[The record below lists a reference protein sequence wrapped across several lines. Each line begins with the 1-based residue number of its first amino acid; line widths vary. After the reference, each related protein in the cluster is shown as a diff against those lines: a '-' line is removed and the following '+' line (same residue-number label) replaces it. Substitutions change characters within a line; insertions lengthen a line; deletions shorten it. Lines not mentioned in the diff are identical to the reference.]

1 MDTAL
6 PSMLDA
12 ALAYARRGWPVFPC
26 DPQPDPPGTPPAK
39 KRAKRPLVPA
49 ADKVA
54 GKAVPRTGGF
64 YRATTD
70 EAQIRKW
77 WRRTPRALIGV
88 PTGTPIGAFVIDLDP
103 DGEDVAETEARL
115 VAAVGELPAGPRS
128 RTQSGGLHIWFRIP
142 AGEAETPKNSAKR
155 LKNIDWRGDGG
166 YVITPPSYMANG
178 ARYEWISPLDAIDLP
193 AAPAALLDLVYQRG
207 AFARE
212 LRQGARAADP
222 AATPSPA
229 AQLNAEDPGARA
241 VRSYVRAALDRAARD
256 VAGATKGTRGFTL
269 NREAFGMAPY
279 VALGVLSEREV
290 TASLQDAAD
299 ASGLTAE
306 DGDRERDAKIR
317 RGLDAGAGNT
327 AAASARLDEIAAEA
341 RRKAGRRRPPPASSP
356 ADYGLSDDRV
366 GRVENA
372 PLARQ
377 RQEEG
382 AGAASNPE
390 TDSPDELLQ
399 RCAAEPE
406 TDVGNG
412 RRLLHRFGTR
422 IIHVA
427 NIGWHG
433 YDGRRWKEDDD
444 GSVVRPLAQR
454 TAELITDEARLVT
467 ASEDE
472 LDAIGKG
479 KQADA
484 ELKALGSPKRDWP
497 PDRFTEFV
505 RLSDLVEKGTDIA
518 KTVNGRKSSRHS
530 HAKSSAGTTKINN
543 MLTEAAPHVA
553 CSVDRLNTDLHALNV
568 GNGTLRFVRIE
579 DEESDPDDPRFTWT
593 VRLDPHDPNDFISK
607 LVPFD
612 WRPGEVRPELD
623 AFLEKVQPEP
633 DMRAFLKRLAGYIAL
648 GIIDEQVMAIFHGGG
663 RNGKSTFVAL
673 LCHVLGDYA
682 VTLDVESFTGEN
694 RRSGAEA
701 TPDLARLPGARLVAS
716 EEPDE
721 GVRLKEG
728 LIKRVTGGT
737 MIPVRRLHKDF
748 IEVMPQF
755 TPVLSCN
762 PRPEI
767 RDMSEGLWRR
777 ILLVPWEIQIA
788 KAEVDRKLSV
798 RLRAEAVGVLAWIV
812 EGALEYLNFGLAPP
826 PKVLAATAEYRAD
839 SDHIG
844 SFIRSACIVTGKADD
859 TALPASLFIAYQNW
873 QARSGAF
880 EFQRNTFFKRFP
892 AYAQQYFE
900 APDGKQRQF
909 SKDKSGTTIYR
920 GILIRPEFLTPGP
933 GSRGDDE

>member
-1 MDTAL
+1 MIDPVPA
-6 PSMLDA
+6 MLDA

-26 DPQPDPPGTPPAK
+26 DPRPDPEGTPAAR
-39 KRAKRPLVPA
+39 KRAKRPLVPGA
-49 ADKVA
+49 ETVD
-54 GKAVPRTGGF
+54 GRQVPKTGGLW
-64 YRATTD
+64 RATTD
-70 EAQIRKW
+70 EAQIRAW
-77 WRRTPRALIGV
+77 WKRSPRALIGV
-88 PTGTPIGAFVIDLDP
+88 PTGTRIGAFVIDLDP
-103 DGEDVAETEARL
+103 DGENVTETEARL
-115 VAAVGELPAGPRS
+115 VAAVGPLPAGPRS
-128 RTQSGGLHIWFRIP
+128 RTQSGGLHLWFALP

-155 LKNIDWRGDGG
+155 LLNIDWRGDGG
-166 YVITPPSYMANG
+166 YVIAPPSVMANG
-178 ARYEWISPLDAIDLP
+178 AAYEWLARHDAIDLP
-193 AAPAALLDLVYQRG
+193 AAPARLLDLVYQRG
-207 AFARE
+207 DFARE
-212 LRQGARAADP
+212 ARQNAPAGPHQRPPRHARVIGD
-222 AATPSPA
+222 
-229 AQLNAEDPGARA
+229 DPGERA
-241 VRSYVRAALDRAARD
+241 VRAYVRAALDRAAGD
-256 VAGATKGTRGFTL
+256 VASAVKGTRGHTL
-269 NREAFGMAPY
+269 NAAAYGMAPFA
-279 VALGVLSEREV
+279 ALGVLTEREIF
-290 TASLQDAAD
+290 AALQDAAD
-299 ASGLTAE
+299 SSGLTSE
-306 DGDRERDAKIR
+306 DGERERDAKIR

-327 AAASARLDEIAAEA
+327 SASAARLDEIRAEA
-341 RRKAGRRRPPPASSP
+341 RRKAGNRRPPPPSSAADFGPTDRREGRDGNP
-356 ADYGLSDDRV
+356 ARV
-366 GRVENA
+366 R
-372 PLARQ
+372 PPF
-377 RQEEG
+377 EEG
-382 AGAASNPE
+382 AGTATAKE
-390 TDSPDELLQ
+390 EASPDELLQ

-444 GSVVRPLAQR
+444 GSVVRPLAQH

-484 ELKALGSPKRDWP
+484 ELKALGSPKKDWP

-505 RLSDLVEKGTDIA
+505 RLSDLVEKGADIA
-518 KTVNGRKSSRHS
+518 KKVNGRKSSRHS

-568 GNGTLRFVRIE
+568 GNGTLRFVRLE
-579 DEESDPDDPRFTWT
+579 DEESDPDDPRFTWAA
-593 VRLDPHDPNDFISK
+593 RLDPHDPNDFISK

-777 ILLVPWEIQIA
+777 ILLVPWEIQIP

-798 RLRAEAVGVLAWIV
+798 RLRAEAAGVLAWIV
-812 EGALEYLNFGLAPP
+812 EGALDYLNFGLAPP

-844 SFIRSACIVTGKADD
+844 SFIRSACVVTGKAED

-920 GILIRPEFLTPGP
+920 GILVRPEFLMPGAS
-933 GSRGDDE
+933 SREGDE